1 MGRFQ
6 QLQASESRRRRHVEI
21 AVKGIRHQEEAQPS
35 SGSGNPHLRRI
46 LVPVDFSECSRKA
59 LDYGVSLANQFRS
72 ELLLLHVVQ
81 PYVPVPEL
89 TAVDTELVLNRM
101 MDAARTELAR
111 WRESLGKEIAV
122 ETQLRVGRP
131 EVEIERTISERKI
144 DLAVLS
150 THGRTGLK
158 HALLGSTAE
167 RVVRHATCPVLVVR
181 EHERDFVPPLASS
194 RTDRIRAQ
202 SGTLL

>member
-1 MGRFQ
+1 MG
-6 QLQASESRRRRHVEI
+6 S
-21 AVKGIRHQEEAQPS
+21 
-35 SGSGNPHLRRI
+35 PHLRRI
-46 LVPVDFSECSRKA
+46 LVPVDFSDCSRKA
-59 LDYGVSLANQFRS
+59 LDYAMSLARQFRS

-101 MDAARTELAR
+101 MDAARKELAR
-111 WRESLGKEIAV
+111 WRASLEEEVAV
-122 ETQLRVGRP
+122 ESQLRVGRP
-131 EVEIERTISERKI
+131 EVEIERTILERNI

-167 RVVRHATCPVLVVR
+167 RVVRHAKCPVLVVR

-194 RTDRIRAQ
+194 RTDRIRSQ
-202 SGTLL
+202 SGTLV